1 MNIKYQ
7 APPLPGNDDLLK
19 QLKEA
24 TERKGPAPMIS
35 DFAASDPPADQ
46 PPSGLKEDDF
56 IEESAPIREVEP
68 EAPPIPV
75 NYKEQAK
82 LMIAF
87 FDGLQGLVLP
97 GAYQHSY
104 FTDEERE
111 KLKDFKKRLAVS
123 GSQAE
128 TIITES
134 DQEIYDKYQD
144 VEELIDN
151 LPFTE
156 KEVKML
162 ENPTAAYMEK
172 YKFNPG
178 PETAL
183 IMALLAVMG
192 PRVAPLIIKLR

>member
-7 APPLPGNDDLLK
+7 APPLPENDDLLK

-24 TERKGPAPMIS
+24 TERKGDIPIIS
-35 DFAASDPPADQ
+35 DFGPSDTPADQ
-46 PPSGLKEDDF
+46 PPSGHNGDDF
-56 IEESAPIREVEP
+56 KEEPAPIEIEEPQAPAV
-68 EAPPIPV
+68 PV
-75 NYKEQAK
+75 NYKEQAR

-87 FDGLQGLVLP
+87 VDGLQGLVLP
-97 GAYQHSY
+97 GAYQHAY
-104 FTDEERE
+104 FTDEEKE
-111 KLKDFKKRLAVS
+111 KLKDLKKRLAIS
-123 GSQAE
+123 GSESE
-128 TIITES
+128 TVITEN
-134 DQEIYDKYQD
+134 DHEIYEKYQD

-156 KEVKML
+156 KEIKML
-162 ENPTAAYMEK
+162 ESPAAAYMEK